1 MVDKWDAVVIGSGFG
16 GAVTAARLSERG
28 MRVLVLERGPWWGP
42 GGEDRP
48 RSERRPYPRGSGLR
62 RLMRG
67 VHWAKGKHPRD
78 IVLRRDG
85 LMEAHVHPGLL
96 AISASGVGGGSHL
109 YTNILAQ
116 PESEY
121 FDGFVP
127 EITGPEMDPYFD
139 AVRAMLRPAKSPKN
153 PPRTTTFA
161 SAVAAAGL
169 GEVEYPD
176 LAQVFNANTPSPS
189 GTVNAAGVVQQGSTY
204 SGTDILGCND
214 RSKTTL
220 DLTYLP
226 LALRHGARIRAFAE
240 VTSIGRDG
248 TDYVVKWRDHMRGAK
263 DGLDTVVRTPRLI
276 LAAGTFG
283 TLRLLLRARDLD
295 ATLPDLP
302 ARLGE
307 GMTPNADMATVV
319 YRSELIKDGGSGPPF
334 GSFNRVRDDGRH
346 RYLVGDLGLPLAALP
361 LPGPARRRLSE
372 SMVIFGMGRDKGGGR
387 AWLENGRLR
396 TDLGRALDPELYA
409 DMEMSMERI
418 AAELGAKRVLYNWP
432 HGRGGAAL
440 TTVHTE
446 GGAAIGSGPDNG
458 VVDHRGMVFGHPGL
472 YVADG
477 SLFPAPPGIPPS
489 MTIAALAERQAA
501 LIDDASTARSTG
513 KKRAK

>member
-48 RSERRPYPRGSGLR
+48 GHESRPYPRGVGLR

-67 VHWAKGKHPRD
+67 VQWAKGDKPRD
-78 IVLRRDG
+78 ILLRRDG
-85 LMEAHVHPGLL
+85 LMEAHIHPGLL
-96 AISASGVGGGSHL
+96 AITASGVGGGSHL
-109 YTNILAQ
+109 YTNMLVQ
-116 PESEY
+116 PEDDY
-121 FDGFVP
+121 FDNFVP
-127 EITGPEMDPYFD
+127 EITSVDMQQYYD
-139 AVRAMLRPAKSPKN
+139 AVGTMLRPVE
-153 PPRTTTFA
+153 PPELPSRSAAFT
-161 SAVAAAGL
+161 SAVAAAGMAD
-169 GEVEYPD
+169 VECHKQ
-176 LAQVFNANTPSPS
+176 AVVFDNSPS
-189 GTVNAAGVVQQGSTY
+189 GVINAAGVTQHGSTS
-204 SGTDILGCND
+204 SGTEILGCED

-226 LALRHGARIRAFAE
+226 FALQHGARIRAFAE

-248 TDYVVKWRDHMRGAK
+248 SDYVVTWRDHMWGAK
-263 DGLDTVVRTPRLI
+263 DELETVVRTPRVI

-283 TLRLLLRARDLD
+283 TLRLLMRAR
-295 ATLPDLP
+295 ATLPGLP
-302 ARLGE
+302 GRLGE
-307 GMTPNADMATVV
+307 GMTPNADMITVL
-319 YRSELIKDGGSGPPF
+319 YRSQLIKDGGRGPAF
-334 GSFNRVRDDGRH
+334 GAFTRVRDDGRH
-346 RYLVGDLGLPLAALP
+346 RYLVGDLGLPVAALP
-361 LPGPARRRLSE
+361 LPGMVRRRLSE
-372 SMVIFGMGRDKGGGR
+372 SMILFGMGRDKGGGR
-387 AWLENGRLR
+387 AWLENGLLR
-396 TDLGRALDPELYA
+396 TDLGRALDPDLYA

-418 AAELGAKRVLYNWP
+418 AAELGGNRVLYNWP

-446 GGAAIGSGPDNG
+446 GGAAIGSGPDDG

-477 SLFPAPPGIPPS
+477 SLFPAPPGVPPS

-501 LIDDASTARSTG
+501 LIDDASIAGSAPKSRP
-513 KKRAK
+513 K